1 MSYLL
6 VYKINKLIMCTMENQ
21 QITMTIMESERYD
34 IVKQLINKEINGTQA
49 ARKLGLSVR
58 QIKRIKKRVL
68 KYGIEGVIHKSR
80 GKVSNRKLDD
90 CIKKEIISII
100 ENNYHDFSS
109 QMTFE
114 KLNEIH
120 NIKVS
125 YPTVRR
131 IRISEGFSK
140 IKKRKINKKHYSQRP
155 RKEYYGE
162 LEQFDGSYHNWLEG
176 RCTDEGL
183 EKEQCL
189 LLAVDDATSRPT
201 HAKLAKNES
210 TYEVFTF
217 WKEYLKKCGKP
228 LNIYLD
234 RFSTYKINHKN
245 AKDNKELKTQFE
257 RGMTELDINVIFAN
271 SAQAKGRVERMNGT
285 FQDRLIKE
293 MRLAGINNVKDA
305 NEFIEKFF
313 IPMFNKKFSV
323 VPKKQGDIHKKLIE
337 DTEHMLCIKNQRI
350 VRNDFVV
357 QYKNRYFQLD
367 EIQPTTVYK
376 KDKLIIEEHK
386 NEIYITKKDK
396 YLNFKELHE
405 KPVKEISLK
414 LPAITTYK
422 STYKPPA
429 NHPWRMYSI
438 NNNQRIKN

>member
-6 VYKINKLIMCTMENQ
+6 VYKVNKLIIYTMENQ
-21 QITMTIMESERYD
+21 QITMTIKESQRYD
-34 IVKQLINKEINGTQA
+34 IMKNLINKKIDGTQA
-49 ARKLGLSVR
+49 ACQLGLSVR
-58 QIKRIKKRVL
+58 QTKRIKKEVL
-68 KYGIEGVIHKSR
+68 EYGIKGVIHKNR
-80 GKVSNRKLDD
+80 GRVSNRKLDD
-90 CIKKEIISII
+90 DIKKEIVNII

-140 IKKRKINKKHYSQRP
+140 IKKRKINKKYYSQRP

-176 RCTDEGL
+176 RCTDKGL

-189 LLAVDDATSRPT
+189 LLAVDDATGKPT

-217 WKEYLKKCGKP
+217 WKEYLEKHGKP

-257 RGMTELDINVIFAN
+257 RAMTELDVNVIFAN

-293 MRLAGINNVKDA
+293 MRLTGINNVKDA
-305 NEFIEKFF
+305 NEFIQKVF

-323 VPKKQGDIHKKLIE
+323 IPKKQGDIHKKLTQ
-337 DTEHMLCIKNQRI
+337 DTKHILCIKKQRS
-350 VRNDFVV
+350 VRNDFVI
-357 QYKNRYFQLD
+357 QYTNRYFQLD

-376 KDKLIIEEHK
+376 KDKLIVEDHK
-386 NEIYITKKDK
+386 NEIYITKKDNQ
-396 YLNFKELHE
+396 LNFKELHE
-405 KPVKEISLK
+405 KPIKEISLK
-414 LPAITTYK
+414 LPAITIHK
-422 STYKPPA
+422 SNYKPPA
-429 NHPWRMYSI
+429 NHPWRMYEI
-438 NNNQRIKN
+438 TDNLKVKN